1 MIWMQ
6 VAGRQ
11 TLTGLDVTK
20 GRSLDKLLKENK
32 LVSRT
37 IVGASELPGM
47 F

>member
-20 GRSLDKLLKENK
+20 GRSQISVGQVIKEK
-32 LVSRT
+32 QT
-37 IVGASELPGM
+37 C
-47 F
+47 